1 MRPAWKRTDLGP
13 SNRGS
18 TRAPCPQ
25 AAAQLQE
32 AFLPPQCSLFF
43 SFACATI
50 LSSDFFL
57 HHNRILLCIHMKFSR
72 RGFVAVISSISNY
85 FKFCAHTVTV
95 SFRSL
100 STECTAL
107 QTQMINFLT
116 RSTGPKSSGIVDTIF
131 V

>member
-18 TRAPCPQ
+18 TPAPCPQ

-32 AFLPPQCSLFF
+32 AFLPPPCSLFF

-57 HHNRILLCIHMKFSR
+57 HHNRILLCIHTKFSR
-72 RGFVAVISSISNY
+72 RGFVAVISSIRNY
-85 FKFCAHTVTV
+85 FKFCAYTVTV

-116 RSTGPKSSGIVDTIF
+116 RSTGKSSGIVDTIF